1 MNPRLHSDIT
11 RQLDRDF
18 EFKSP
23 SSDYLRGGRC
33 PSCGKKELYTNA
45 EQPWVLR
52 CGRLNKCGAEYH
64 VKELYPDLFTNWSER
79 HPVTPQ
85 DPNAAADAYL
95 RDGRGFNLEKVK
107 GWYTQESYYNPELK
121 IGSATVRFALPG
133 VGYWER
139 IIDKPERFGKRKAT
153 FKGDYKGHW
162 WVAPGLDLTAESVKD
177 IWIAEGVFDSTA
189 LLHHDVASASALSC
203 SNYPGAAL
211 KELAARCEAA
221 GRKRPRLVWAL
232 DTGKAGESFTRKH
245 VERSR
250 ADGWDAVAAQPP
262 EDGKLKLDWNEL
274 HQRDRLTPK
283 VLEDS
288 LYRGALLMAETATEK
303 AMLIYN
309 HGEYGSFYFGFD
321 NRMYWFEVNF
331 EKLAKEKEA
340 LLSAYPEMDDA
351 ALRDAAMKS
360 SHTLREIA
368 NCYFTALYYQ
378 ANLITDESWY
388 YVRVDFPHSGGSVK
402 NTFTGSMLT
411 SSGEFKKRLLSI
423 APGAVYT
430 GNGQQLDRIMQRQLF
445 HIKTVQTI
453 DFIGYSKEH
462 GAWVFNDV
470 AIHNGKQIKL
480 NDEDFFDLGK
490 LSIKSLNRSVDLALN
505 TDTNEFSTEWVN
517 LLWKCYQYKGLAALA
532 FWLGSLFAEQIRN
545 KHKSFPFIELVGEP
559 GAGKSTL
566 IEFMWRLLGRS
577 DYEGFDPS
585 KSTMAARARNFSQVS
600 NMPVVLIEG
609 DRGEE
614 DRAKQKGF
622 DWDELKPLYNG
633 RSVYS
638 RGVKNS
644 GNETYEPPF
653 RGALVISQN
662 ANVNASDAIMQRI
675 CHIGFDLAS
684 HTPDSKTAAD
694 ELGQIGVDALSGFM
708 VKATQAEKAI
718 LASFEERLPFHE
730 KRLIKVN
737 GVRNLRIVKNHAMLA
752 ALVDALSH
760 VVHIGN
766 AERDLT
772 HSFIE
777 DMAAERQEAI
787 NADHPSVQTFWDTY
801 EFLNGTDETPRLNH
815 SRKDDRQ
822 IAINLNHFVAVASD
836 FRQQIPDMNE
846 LKKLLKTSR
855 ARKFIGIKPVNSA
868 INAVWNAHRG
878 KEGGAERPQTVK
890 CWVFEYPS
898 TKGGREHGTQDQ

>member
-1 MNPRLHSDIT
+1 MNPRLHSDLV
-11 RQLDRDF
+11 RQLERDYG
-18 EFKSP
+18 FKEEP
-23 SSDYLRGGRC
+23 GYLRKGEC
-33 PSCGKKELYTNA
+33 PSCGKKELYANA
-45 EQPWVLR
+45 EKPWVLR

-79 HPVTPQ
+79 HPVTQQ
-85 DPNAAADAYL
+85 DPNAAADAYM
-95 RDGRGFNLEKVK
+95 RDGRGFDLAKVK
-107 GWYTQESYYNPELK
+107 GWYEQESYFDPILK
-121 IGSATVRFALPG
+121 QGSATVRFPLPG
-133 VGYWER
+133 IGYWER

-162 WVAPGLDLTAESVKD
+162 WVAPGFDLTAESVKD
-177 IWIAEGVFDSTA
+177 IWIVEGIFDSAA
-189 LLHHDVASASALSC
+189 LLHHDVASATPLSC
-203 SNYPGAAL
+203 NNYPDKALKALAEQCAAL
-211 KELAARCEAA
+211 
-221 GRKRPRLVWAL
+221 GRKRPRLVWAM
-232 DTGKAGESFTRKH
+232 DTGKAGERFTKKH
-245 VERSR
+245 VERSI
-250 ADGWDAVAAQPP
+250 ADGWEAVAAQPP
-262 EDGKLKLDWNEL
+262 DEGKLKLDWNEL
-274 HQRDRLTPK
+274 HQRDKLTPK
-283 VLEDS
+283 MLEDS
-288 LYRGALLMAETATEK
+288 LYRGALLMAKSAHEK
-303 AMLIYN
+303 ALLMFN
-309 HGEYGSFYFGFD
+309 HGKEINSFYFGFD
-321 NRMYWFEVNF
+321 NRMYWFEINL
-331 EKLAKEKEA
+331 EKFAKAKEEIAKA
-340 LLSAYPEMDDA
+340 YDDLSEKDI
-351 ALRDAAMKS
+351 RERAMME

-368 NCYFTALYYQ
+368 NCFFTALYYQ

-388 YVRVDFPHSGGSVK
+388 YVRVDFPHSGESVK

-411 SSGEFKKRLLSI
+411 SAGEFKKRLLSI
-423 APGAVYT
+423 AAGAVYT

-445 HIKTVQTI
+445 NIKTVQTV

-462 GAWVFNDV
+462 GAWVFNDM
-470 AIHNGKQIKL
+470 AIQNGRLVPL

-490 LSIKSLNRSVDLALN
+490 LSIKSLNRSVDLAIN
-505 TDTNEFSTEWVN
+505 TDLNEFSSEW
-517 LLWKCYQYKGLAALA
+517 LDLMWKCYQYKGVVALA

-545 KHKSFPFIELVGEP
+545 KHKSFPFIEMVGEP

-566 IEFMWRLLGRS
+566 IEFLWRLLGRS

-622 DWDELKPLYNG
+622 DWDETKPLYNG

-644 GNETYEPPF
+644 GNETHEPPF

-662 ANVNASDAIMQRI
+662 ANVSASDAVMQRI

-684 HTPDSKTAAD
+684 HTPESKQAAD
-694 ELGQIGVDALSGFM
+694 DLGQIGVDALSGFL
-708 VKATQAEKAI
+708 VKATMAEKAI

-730 KRLIKVN
+730 KRLLKVQ

-787 NADHPSVQTFWDTY
+787 NADHPAVQSFWETY
-801 EFLNGTDETPRLNH
+801 EFLNGNDDTPRLNH
-815 SRKDDRQ
+815 SRKDEQQ

-836 FRQQIPDMNE
+836 FRQQVPDLAE

-855 ARKFIGIKPVNSA
+855 VRKYIGQKPVNSA
-868 INAVWNAHRG
+868 INAAWNLRRA
-878 KEGGAERPQTVK
+878 KEGGDERPATVK
-890 CWVFEYPS
+890 CWVFENPS
-898 TKGGREHGTQDQ
+898 TKGGREHA